1 MFNHEQKTMIDR
13 IVKELEEN
21 NFAIFAGA
29 GLSSPAGYVNW
40 KELLRPLSQELDFDI
55 DKETDL
61 VSLAQYYMN
70 ENGRNRLTERLI
82 DDVGISR
89 EPTENHKLLAR
100 LPISTYWTTNY
111 DDLIEQ
117 ALDGEG
123 KLADKKFTKNH
134 LSQTKKGRSA
144 IVYKMHGDAS
154 LPDEAIIT
162 KDQYESYPLNFSPF
176 ITALSGDLV
185 SKTFLFLGFSFTD
198 PNLDY
203 ILSRIRI
210 HFEQHQ
216 RQHFCIFRKVNQG
229 DYKNDEDFNYNQ
241 LKQQFVIKDLARFN
255 IKVILIDS
263 WSELTTILEE
273 VTKRFRGKNVFLSGS
288 AHEYGF
294 WDQKATEAFLTKLGE
309 ILIHEGF
316 KITSGL
322 GLGIG
327 NAFIS
332 GAIKEIYSR
341 KYAKVDD
348 YLTMKVFPQFVE
360 DPSARKAIWTLWR
373 KDLLSQ
379 AGIAI
384 FFMGNKLVE
393 NIDTGEKNIVLAKGM
408 DEEFEIARNLGLKLI
423 PIGSSGYKA
432 KDLFD
437 RVIADFDE
445 FYPNSTVEFQEA
457 FKKLDNKVED
467 PIELLSIVKNVIE
480 LI

>member
-154 LPDEAIIT
+154 LPDQAIIT
-162 KDQYESYPLNFSPF
+162 KDQYEV
-176 ITALSGDLV
+176 LS
-185 SKTFLFLGFSFTD
+185 
-198 PNLDY
+198 
-203 ILSRIRI
+203 
-210 HFEQHQ
+210 
-216 RQHFCIFRKVNQG
+216 
-229 DYKNDEDFNYNQ
+229 
-241 LKQQFVIKDLARFN
+241 
-255 IKVILIDS
+255 
-263 WSELTTILEE
+263 
-273 VTKRFRGKNVFLSGS
+273 
-288 AHEYGF
+288 
-294 WDQKATEAFLTKLGE
+294 
-309 ILIHEGF
+309 
-316 KITSGL
+316 
-322 GLGIG
+322 
-327 NAFIS
+327 
-332 GAIKEIYSR
+332 
-341 KYAKVDD
+341 
-348 YLTMKVFPQFVE
+348 
-360 DPSARKAIWTLWR
+360 
-373 KDLLSQ
+373 
-379 AGIAI
+379 
-384 FFMGNKLVE
+384 
-393 NIDTGEKNIVLAKGM
+393 
-408 DEEFEIARNLGLKLI
+408 
-423 PIGSSGYKA
+423 
-432 KDLFD
+432 
-437 RVIADFDE
+437 
-445 FYPNSTVEFQEA
+445 
-457 FKKLDNKVED
+457 
-467 PIELLSIVKNVIE
+467 
-480 LI
+480 